1 MGRFLFHPT
10 PQIGEVLVLSPEETH
25 HLQVQRVPLRASVLI
40 GDGKGGLYRGVLL
53 ERKDKHALVLV
64 EEKVEDAVPSFFL
77 SVWQGFLRS
86 PARMDWMI
94 EKLVEIG
101 VTEIGFF
108 PAERSVK
115 ERVSKDRMARWEKI
129 VVSACKQSGRT
140 WFPAVRV
147 FESWEDFLVGLSGKR
162 QRVFLAD
169 ASCREQF
176 LEVLQREE
184 VGGSA
189 ALIVGP
195 EGDFSEREK
204 EALSKMGIHPVSLGR
219 RILRSETAALF
230 GASLLVAFMEGNH
243 ASKCENPWVQGEP
256 GRK

>member
-1 MGRFLFHPT
+1 MARFLFHPT
-10 PQIGEVLVLSPEETH
+10 PRIGEVIALSPEETH
-25 HLQVQRVPLRASVLI
+25 HLWVQRVPLRTPVLV
-40 GDGKGGLYRGVLL
+40 GDGKGGLYRGILL
-53 ERKDKHALVLV
+53 DRKDEHALVLI
-64 EEKVEDAVPSFFL
+64 EEKVEDVAPSFFL
-77 SVWQGFLRS
+77 SVWQGFLKS

-115 ERVSKDRMARWEKI
+115 ERISKDRMARWERI

-140 WFPAVRV
+140 WFPVVRV
-147 FESWEDFLVGLSGKR
+147 FESWEDFLVGLSRKR

-169 ASCREQF
+169 ASCRERL
-176 LEVLQREE
+176 LEVLQRGE
-184 VGGSA
+184 VKGSA

-195 EGDFSEREK
+195 EGDFSEKEK
-204 EALSKMGIHPVSLGR
+204 KALSRIGVYPVFLGG

-243 ASKCENPWVQGEP
+243 ADRCENP
-256 GRK
+256 RM

>member
-1 MGRFLFHPT
+1 MGRFLFHPM
-10 PQIGEVLVLSPEETH
+10 PQVGEVIALSSEETH
-25 HLQVQRVPLRASVLI
+25 HLRVQRIPLRTPVLI
-40 GDGKGGLYRGVLL
+40 GDGRGGLYRGVLL
-53 ERKDKHALVLV
+53 ERRDEHALVFI
-64 EEKVEDAVPSFFL
+64 EEKVENTIPSFSL

-115 ERVSKDRMARWEKI
+115 ERVSKDRIARWEKI
-129 VVSACKQSGRT
+129 IVSACKQSGRT
-140 WFPAVRV
+140 WFPTVRV
-147 FESWEDFLVGLSGKR
+147 FASWEDFLRDLSEKR

-169 ASCREQF
+169 ASCGEQ
-176 LEVLQREE
+176 LLDVLRKGEVED
-184 VGGSA
+184 SI

-204 EALSKMGIHPVSLGR
+204 EALSKIGVYPVSFGEK
-219 RILRSETAALF
+219 ILRSETAALF

-243 ASKCENPWVQGEP
+243 AGRRENPRV
-256 GRK
+256 